1 MLVRVSCAVR
11 RLIANVLDRILLVDY
26 KTPIEPTVIYPN
38 PDESDP
44 AHLTAVG
51 ATTRPGDDAQSLDG
65 HVHVMRRYSD
75 LQLCI
80 ARPRNIEEA
89 EQVGERLKRRMPVIL
104 NLESTDEAM
113 AQRIADYMSGAVHMV
128 DARIA
133 KGGRMVWVYAPVDM
147 EVEILRL
154 EQDQPK
160 AHLFADEGPAF
171 LRDTATGGR

>member
-1 MLVRVSCAVR
+1 MLGRMYHAV
-11 RLIANVLDRILLVDY
+11 AGFFGKVLDRILLIDEEATLDSGLNETSEY
-26 KTPIEPTVIYPN
+26 EEGPSNAAEGRPAN
-38 PDESDP
+38 PFTEEAARDS
-44 AHLTAVG
+44 
-51 ATTRPGDDAQSLDG
+51 R
-65 HVHVMRRYSD
+65 VHVMRTYAD
-75 LQLCI
+75 MQICI

-147 EVEILRL
+147 EVEQLKVDQ
-154 EQDQPK
+154 EQPR
-160 AHLFADEGPAF
+160 AHLFDEDEPP
-171 LRDTATGGR
+171 LRRAAAGM